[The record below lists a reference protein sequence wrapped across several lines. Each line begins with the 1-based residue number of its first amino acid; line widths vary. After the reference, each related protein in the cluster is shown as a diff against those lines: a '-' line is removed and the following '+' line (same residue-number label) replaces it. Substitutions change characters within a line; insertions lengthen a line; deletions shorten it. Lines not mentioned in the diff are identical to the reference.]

1 MDDDKEAVGGGVWK
15 SGEAE
20 MVRGGLFLFSNTEG
34 RQETKSL
41 ECQHF
46 RSFSAY
52 EVVDID
58 QQKHRSRSHKGFKL
72 FRTALFEPWTA

>member
-1 MDDDKEAVGGGVWK
+1 
-15 SGEAE
+15 
-20 MVRGGLFLFSNTEG
+20 MVRGGLFLFSNAEA

-58 QQKHRSRSHKGFKL
+58 RQKHRSRSHKGFKL
-72 FRTALFEPWTA
+72 FRTALFEP

>member
-34 RQETKSL
+34 RQERKSL
-41 ECQHF
+41 ERQHF
-46 RSFSAY
+46 RRFSAY

-58 QQKHRSRSHKGFKL
+58 QQNIDLGPTKVSNDLEQFCLS
-72 FRTALFEPWTA
+72 RTA

>member
-1 MDDDKEAVGGGVWK
+1 
-15 SGEAE
+15 

-72 FRTALFEPWTA
+72 FRTA